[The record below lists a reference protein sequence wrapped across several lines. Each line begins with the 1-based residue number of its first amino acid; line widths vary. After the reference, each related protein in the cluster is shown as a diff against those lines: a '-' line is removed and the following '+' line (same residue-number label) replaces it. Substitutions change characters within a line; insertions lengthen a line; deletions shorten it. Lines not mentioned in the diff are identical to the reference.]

1 MFHIIKNLFGGVMVS
16 MVASSEA
23 QVVRIKQTTNTIVI
37 YCFSTKDVALRS
49 KNKDWRNRNHVDVTE
64 WSDMSTRILL
74 FQ

>member
-49 KNKDWRNRNHVDVTE
+49 NNKDWRNRNHVDVTE
-64 WSDMSTRILL
+64 WSDMSTHILL